1 MAPFYYKI
9 QLQRGEYMDYDKLI
23 KSLTT
28 DYQYATMI
36 NEYGVTS
43 LNELD
48 IKHIDIILN
57 ELHRQIDGHK

>member
-1 MAPFYYKI
+1 
-9 QLQRGEYMDYDKLI
+9 MDYDKLI
-23 KSLTT
+23 RSLTT
-28 DYQYATMI
+28 EYQYATMV

-48 IKHIDIILN
+48 IQHIDVILN